1 MQKIKRNLYLDIGF
15 EEKST
20 ICNERHSFIFSGI
33 SGISKRKKS
42 RNNYLDI
49 GLFEASTICKAIQF
63 LMLSGISRRS
73 KNKLKRKSEINSA
86 MTLKVNSV

>member
-73 KNKLKRKSEINSA
+73 KNKSKEKMR
-86 MTLKVNSV
+86 